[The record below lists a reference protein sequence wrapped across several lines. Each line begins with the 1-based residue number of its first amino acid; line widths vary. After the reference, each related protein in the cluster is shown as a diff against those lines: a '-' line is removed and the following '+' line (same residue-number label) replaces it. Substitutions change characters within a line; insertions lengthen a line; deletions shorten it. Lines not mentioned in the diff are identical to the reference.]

1 MACLAAR
8 TKATPHAS
16 QPRMDMKHRRHVERT
31 SDTSSRHGSF
41 PKAAA
46 PWPLNSTLATEPLA
60 SGLEDPAGF
69 QVFVSQKHT
78 RLSFSS
84 PTTCF
89 TSCDRAGWR

>member
-1 MACLAAR
+1 MASLAAR
-8 TKATPHAS
+8 VEAMPHEL
-16 QPRMDMKHRRHVERT
+16 QPHDDLGRRCHVERT
-31 SDTSSRHGSF
+31 SDTSSRHGSL

-84 PTTCF
+84 PAPCF
-89 TSCDRAGWR
+89 TTCDRAG